1 MTVSLPRA
9 AFDHVDAVKADA
21 VKTARGRWPLDR
33 KPLDR
38 GRLVSLGLTIAFHVA
53 VVMALA
59 TMVHVTPVTIA
70 KVMMVQINMDKP
82 KQASEIVPPPTLVQP
97 TIISVPMPVVPP
109 VAPAPVMQAAPP
121 VAAPAPPPPVA
132 ARSAESGQAREDF
145 VARLLAQLN
154 RFKQYPLAARKAH
167 IQGVVMLHFVMD
179 AQGRVLR
186 ADIAKSSGRPV
197 LDAEAL
203 ALIQRAQPLP
213 PLPADYPTPTLDA
226 VVPVEFSLN
235 G

>member
-1 MTVSLPRA
+1 MTIPMPPG
-9 AFDHVDAVKADA
+9 AFDRAGAVKMRRA
-21 VKTARGRWPLDR
+21 R

-38 GRLVSLGLTIAFHVA
+38 ARLVSLGLTIAFHAIVIA
-53 VVMALA
+53 ALLS
-59 TMVHVTPVTIA
+59 MVHAMPVKLA
-70 KVMMVQINMDKP
+70 KVMMVQINLDKP
-82 KQASEIVPPPTLVQP
+82 KQAAEVMPPPTLVQP
-97 TIISVPMPVVPP
+97 TMVTVPMPVVPP
-109 VAPAPVMQAAPP
+109 TAPAPVMMTAPP
-121 VAAPAPPPPVA
+121 VSAPAPPPPAQAPKAVT
-132 ARSAESGQAREDF
+132 GQARQDF

-186 ADIAKSSGRPV
+186 SDIAKSSGRPV

-203 ALIQRAQPLP
+203 ALVQRAQPLP
-213 PLPADYPTPTLDA
+213 PLPADYPTRTLDA